1 MRISDDRGYL
11 FRFKA
16 GRGPNRRSKLAII
29 VRPGISDGHVAALDV
44 APFAQAFGMPQPG
57 RRPPQ
62 ACWVGHHQH
71 HRCCV
76 RAAHGDAAA
85 SPSSGMKS
93 PPSDVDCHATPSRPE
108 VVCMQYKRRYHALTR
123 ERTMFL
129 RCGSLEP
136 TMSLLG
142 RCCRKIS
149 FYGRFGFKF
158 AAAVGRSLMH

>member
-71 HRCCV
+71 HRLLCAR
-76 RAAHGDAAA
+76 RARRCRRVAQQRNEI
-85 SPSSGMKS
+85 